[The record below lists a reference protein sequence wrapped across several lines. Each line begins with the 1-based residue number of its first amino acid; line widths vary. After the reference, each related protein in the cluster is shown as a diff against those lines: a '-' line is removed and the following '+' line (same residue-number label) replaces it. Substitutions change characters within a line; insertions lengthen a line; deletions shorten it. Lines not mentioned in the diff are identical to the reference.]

1 MTIENTPHSPHFI
14 SLEEAAQMTE
24 GTRITFI
31 PGV

>member
-1 MTIENTPHSPHFI
+1 MNDEKTTNTPNFI
-14 SLEEAAQMTE
+14 SLNEAAAMTK